1 MKVARTT
8 SGKYVVDAV
17 AKALD
22 LLKALSNAE
31 GLTLNEISQ
40 RVGLNKSRTFRL
52 LHTLAERGYVERS
65 ADGSRYALG
74 ITLFELAANVRRDF
88 REVARPFMVELR
100 DRFNEMVNLSVL
112 DESHVLYLQI
122 VESAR
127 PFRMSATVGCRMLS
141 HRTSMGKAML
151 AYLSEHD
158 LRSPYFVHL
167 AKLSRPRLQAIRKE
181 LEQVRQDGY
190 AIDREENEPGVAC
203 IGAPIFDENGLPRG
217 AMSVSGPVRRIL
229 ENEKKI
235 ADALIAA
242 CSGVSK
248 NLGHGGRVLSASTK
262 HLPHTEREFGDTR
275 PKPGY
280 AVLK

>member
-22 LLKALSNAE
+22 LLEAFSDSE
-31 GLTLNEISQ
+31 SLTLNQIST

-52 LHTLAERGYVERS
+52 LHTLAERGYVERT
-65 ADGSRYALG
+65 AEGTRYALG
-74 ITLFELAANVRRDF
+74 VTLFELSANVRRDL
-88 REVARPFMVELR
+88 REVARPLMVELR

-122 VESAR
+122 VDSAR

-151 AYLSEHD
+151 AFLWAHD
-158 LRSPYFVHL
+158 LRSPYFAHL

-181 LEQVRQDGY
+181 LEQVRKDGY
-190 AIDREENEPGVAC
+190 AIDREDNEPGVAC
-203 IGAPIFDENGLPRG
+203 IGAPIFDENGLPRA
-217 AMSVSGPVRRIL
+217 AMSVSGPAHRIL

-235 ADALIAA
+235 AEALIAT

-248 NLGHGGRVLSASTK
+248 NLGHGGGVTSGPPKRYPAASVSSAGTGRS
-262 HLPHTEREFGDTR
+262 RG
-275 PKPGY
+275 
-280 AVLK
+280 VQS